1 MKTRLVLTRPHTH
14 AGKHYQEGDRIEVDS
29 DLGQWLLS
37 IGSAAP
43 EPSQKQSATKAE
55 HQTAPEPKPFQR
67 KESKQ

>member
-43 EPSQKQSATKAE
+43 EPSPTKAE

-67 KESKQ
+67 KEPKQ